1 MLDSFLVFLRRA
13 SDWVAARWRMVM
25 AMLCFVVVL
34 QQCTINRL
42 QWEVER
48 LARPQYV
55 LARPDT
61 IRPGVADTARA
72 AARAAD
78 DSAVAGFDTL
88 AVAVGVHG
96 GEGTDGGGW
105 GGWLWLL
112 VVAAVGAMAFAA
124 VQMWRNALFPV
135 GLGYRVRL
143 ARTPQ
148 GQLFF
153 SMRVSNRSRRVVEL
167 GGAQVNFIMG
177 PAQTRRFRTNVDSL
191 PISLQPGTSYEAQ
204 INLTGLVAANLEL
217 AKAKAISLSVV
228 ANGRGL
234 TSLPRLVR
242 IKVA

>member
-55 LARPDT
+55 LARPDSLS
-61 IRPGVADTARA
+61 PGAADSARVAVRVADSA
-72 AARAAD
+72 AA
-78 DSAVAGFDTL
+78 AVDTL
-88 AVAVGVHG
+88 AVAPGG
-96 GEGTDGGGW
+96 GEEGGG
-105 GGWLWLL
+105 GGGPWLWLL
-112 VVAAVGAMAFAA
+112 AVAAAGGLAFAA
-124 VQMWRNALFPV
+124 VHMWRNALFPI

-148 GQLFF
+148 GQLLF

-167 GGAQVNFIMG
+167 GGAQVNFVMG
-177 PAQTRRFRTNVDSL
+177 PAQTRRFRANVDSM

-234 TSLPRLVR
+234 TSLPRPVR

>member
-1 MLDSFLVFLRRA
+1 MLDNFLVYLRRA
-13 SDWVAARWRMVM
+13 SDWVAAHWRMVM
-25 AMLCFVVVL
+25 AMLCFVILL

-61 IRPGVADTARA
+61 LAPRAADTARVA
-72 AARAAD
+72 ANAAD
-78 DSAVAGFDTL
+78 SVVAGVDTL
-88 AVAVGVHG
+88 AVATG
-96 GEGTDGGGW
+96 GHAGAAADEGGGRPW
-105 GGWLWLL
+105 VWLL
-112 VVAAVGAMAFAA
+112 VAAAIGALAFAT
-124 VQMWRNALFPV
+124 VHMWREALFPV

-143 ARTPQ
+143 SRTPQ

-153 SMRVSNRSRRVVEL
+153 ALRVTNRSRRVVEL

-177 PAQTRRFRTNVDSL
+177 PAQTRRFRANVDSL
-191 PISLQPGTSYEAQ
+191 PISLQPKTSYEAQ
-204 INLTGLVAANLEL
+204 INLTGLIAANLEL
-217 AKAKAISLSVV
+217 AKAKAISLSIV

-234 TSLPRLVR
+234 TSLPRPVK

>member
-1 MLDSFLVFLRRA
+1 MLDSFLVFLRRV

-61 IRPGVADTARA
+61 VRPGAADTARVVADSA
-72 AARAAD
+72 AAG
-78 DSAVAGFDTL
+78 AGTL
-88 AVAVGVHG
+88 VVAVGAG
-96 GEGTDGGGW
+96 GAEGADGGG
-105 GGWLWLL
+105 GGPWLWLL
-112 VVAAVGAMAFAA
+112 VVAAVGGLAFAA
-124 VQMWRNALFPV
+124 VRMWRGAMFPV

-177 PAQTRRFRTNVDSL
+177 PAQTRRFRANVDSM
-191 PISLQPGTSYEAQ
+191 PISLQPGTSYQAQ
-204 INLTGLVAANLEL
+204 INLTGLISANLEL

-234 TSLPRLVR
+234 TSLPRPVR